1 MDDGITRNHCLNLEA
16 LQKNQMPESWIM
28 KLQLL
33 NKQWLSCVWGLNCVG
48 LPGLSF
54 CLLFFFV
61 LFTDLVKRSKGFSFF
76 AYFLNFK

>member
-61 LFTDLVKRSKGFSFF
+61 LFFCLFF
-76 AYFLNFK
+76 ELQIDDSNLALGCF